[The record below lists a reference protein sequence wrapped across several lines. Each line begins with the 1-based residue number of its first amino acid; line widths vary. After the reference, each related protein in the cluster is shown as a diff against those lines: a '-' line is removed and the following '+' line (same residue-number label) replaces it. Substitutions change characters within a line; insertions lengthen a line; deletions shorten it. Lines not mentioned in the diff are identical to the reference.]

1 MSNYNDKGLTMDNW
15 HKCPNA
21 IVDRLMG
28 VVLSPSAVCVVLT
41 IWRLTEGVR
50 ERHQASIPTETFMR
64 VTGTKRK
71 NTAYQYVNEAVESG
85 LISVQKERGKVSVYS
100 INKKCPLWY
109 NIEVVAEIVPT
120 LQEKEVVTES
130 ATSGGKRHIV
140 VAESDIGSDESSGGK
155 RHTYKDIKIKDNIKD
170 IKKEVA
176 KTYSPEKPESVSDQ
190 IWSDLLAHRKSKKTS
205 NTKTAWST
213 IFNALAKTQNATGH
227 TLDQIIA
234 EWISRDWKG
243 FKSDWYI
250 NSQPKPTANNNYQGN
265 NHANSHSANQSNQQ
279 QPSQQFDTSTS
290 SGYAAQL
297 DADAAAY
304 FARQATE
311 RTANP
316 SYQESVSEMEGMVQG
331 ENENTW

>member
-1 MSNYNDKGLTMDNW
+1 MNTNKRYAMNETGFTQVDNKIFDAQPFLTPIAFGVLMRIVRMIEGYQDNDDAALSNTFLQKNCNMS
-15 HKCPNA
+15 
-21 IVDRLMG
+21 
-28 VVLSPSAVCVVLT
+28 
-41 IWRLTEGVR
+41 
-50 ERHQASIPTETFMR
+50 
-64 VTGTKRK
+64 K
-71 NTAYQYVNEAVESG
+71 NTVSKAVGELVEFGFLNQDAQQRKTAIYTLNYENIAAFDAKKHGHILASQNLASQNMTIRFPKYDHQLG
-85 LISVQKERGKVSVYS
+85 QNMGSNKEN
-100 INKKCPLWY
+100 INKTSLKK
-109 NIEVVAEIVPT
+109 NI
-120 LQEKEVVTES
+120 KEVQP
-130 ATSGGKRHIV
+130 
-140 VAESDIGSDESSGGK
+140 
-155 RHTYKDIKIKDNIKD
+155 
-170 IKKEVA
+170 KKETV

-190 IWSDLLAHRKSKKTS
+190 IWNDLLAHRKSKKTS

-265 NHANSHSANQSNQQ
+265 NHANSHSANNSNQQ
-279 QPSQQFDTSTS
+279 QPSQQYDTSTS

-311 RTANP
+311 RSANP
-316 SYQESVSEMEGMVQG
+316 SHQESVSEMEGMVQG
-331 ENENTW
+331 ENENSW

>member
-1 MSNYNDKGLTMDNW
+1 MMSNYNDKGLTMDNW

-28 VVLSPSAVCVVLT
+28 VVLTPNAVCVVLT

-85 LISVQKERGKVSVYS
+85 LISVQKARGKVSVYS

-109 NIEVVAEIVPT
+109 NVEVVAEIVPT
-120 LQEKEVVTES
+120 LHDKEVVTES
-130 ATSGGKRHIV
+130 ATSGEKRHIV
-140 VAESDIGSDESSGGK
+140 VAESAIGLDESSGGK

-170 IKKEVA
+170 KKKVTKPKKEAV
-176 KTYSPEKPESVSDQ
+176 KSYSPEKPDSVSDQ
-190 IWSDLLAHRKSKKTS
+190 IWNDLLAHRKSKKTS

-213 IFNALAKTQNATGH
+213 IFNALAKTQSATGH

-250 NSQPKPTANNNYQGN
+250 NSQAKPTANNNLQGN
-265 NHANSHSANQSNQQ
+265 TNANTQPANSHH
-279 QPSQQFDTSTS
+279 QQFDTSTTA
-290 SGYAAQL
+290 GYAAKL
-297 DADAAAY
+297 DADAERYYAEQAAI
-304 FARQATE
+304 AQQSVNGSTE
-311 RTANP
+311 SAF
-316 SYQESVSEMEGMVQG
+316 
-331 ENENTW
+331 